1 MERTDVR
8 AQSSG
13 KAKIM
18 YQTDNKCQTAPSQN
32 DSEQIDS
39 AGKDA
44 SPWMERGFNRTVDD
58 KARHFFD
65 DYRGHQL

>member
-1 MERTDVR
+1 
-8 AQSSG
+8 
-13 KAKIM
+13 M
-18 YQTDNKCQTAPSQN
+18 YQTDSKCQTAPSQN